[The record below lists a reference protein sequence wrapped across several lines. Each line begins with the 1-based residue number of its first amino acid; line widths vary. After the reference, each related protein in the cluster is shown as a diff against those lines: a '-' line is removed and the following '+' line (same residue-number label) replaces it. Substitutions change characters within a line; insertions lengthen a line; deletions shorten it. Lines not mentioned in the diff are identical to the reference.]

1 MRRKISPIWSVLL
14 ILVVSVAVLVPGC
27 EGEIPLGVIEVTATL
42 DGSPWTGAVDYT
54 LTPATG
60 SSFAGTSVN
69 KTFIEDPNDWTCAY
83 ISGGPG
89 TFVNITPAETQN
101 LAAEDTITFTLNF
114 VTPVVPEDVDISVV
128 FKTWTINGVPVP
140 PSPVPYVVIPGDW
153 IDIEYEEHVSG
164 NPDAVVKVHQTS
176 WLQVHNKGYEGIEP
190 GPTITLHV
198 VNAPGAVTMDPPPAD
213 KSNQQATVE
222 GNPVDVC
229 SQVPLPYCEPV
240 NLDVEIDW
248 ELVVCNNYTKTIN
261 WIGFNPPGGEPM
273 TLFVG
278 PDVLFETTG
287 DLYSTATLDLTAKA
301 CVEPGEG
308 FEDTDPSND
317 CTDWAPT
324 LTVIY
329 VPPP

>member
-240 NLDVEIDW
+240 KLDVEVDW